1 MEKDVTDQLI
11 QDLRNAGIFAIRLD
25 ESTEFPPENIRKEE
39 LIKLMTLSEKNRCAD
54 IMNEL
59 KREFIELDINFRN
72 IVSVTAD
79 GASIMIG
86 KKYLICKNTET

>member
-25 ESTEFPPENIRKEE
+25 ESTEFPSENIKKEE
-39 LIKLMTLSEKNRCAD
+39 LIKLMTLSEKTRDED

-59 KREFIELDINFRN
+59 KKNLLNLALTLE
-72 IVSVTAD
+72 
-79 GASIMIG
+79 IMH
-86 KKYLICKNTET
+86 L